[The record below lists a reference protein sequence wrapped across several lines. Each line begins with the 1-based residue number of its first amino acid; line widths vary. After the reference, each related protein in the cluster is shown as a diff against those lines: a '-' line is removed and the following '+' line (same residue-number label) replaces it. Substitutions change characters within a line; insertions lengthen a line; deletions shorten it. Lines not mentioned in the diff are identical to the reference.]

1 MKILV
6 RNLDR
11 KTTEEELSKLFSTF
25 GEVDSCDLVMDVV
38 RKESKG
44 FGFVVMLNPEE
55 ARIAINKLN
64 NRSIG
69 NNRVRVKMA
78 E

>member
-11 KTTEEELSKLFSTF
+11 KTTEEELNKLFSTF

-55 ARIAINKLN
+55 AKIAMNKLN

-69 NNRVRVKMA
+69 SNRVRVTMA

>member
-55 ARIAINKLN
+55 AKIAINKLN

>member
-11 KTTEEELSKLFSTF
+11 KTTEEELNKLFSTF

-55 ARIAINKLN
+55 AKIAINKLN

-69 NNRVRVKMA
+69 SNRVRVKMA